1 MASEALSMVKRRMRP
16 IDRAVAT
23 FLLLLM
29 AVGSLALWIAIPAA
43 VMRILMP
50 LSGSR
55 SSQLLLALAAVPLA
69 MVLFAAVLFWLNRL
83 YLRVAGHLPD
93 DDDPPRRLRGPLEP
107 LLAWSFLLA
116 LLSLLF
122 WSSSSLTGRRPR
134 R

>member
-1 MASEALSMVKRRMRP
+1 MMKRRVRP
-16 IDRAVAT
+16 VDRAVAT

-50 LSGSR
+50 ISDSLTH
-55 SSQLLLALAAVPLA
+55 QLVLALVGVPLA
-69 MVLFAAVLFWLNRL
+69 MVLFAAGLFWLNRL
-83 YLRVAGHLPD
+83 YLRVAGHRPD

-116 LLSLLF
+116 LLTLLIWYLF
-122 WSSSSLTGRRPR
+122 LPHGPPPPTVI
-134 R
+134 